1 MNPGTAN
8 FIRNDMSRLIFMDG
22 TIEVETN
29 WEETYGELP
38 AGIYRIGKEVTDFR
52 GTGDYDKEML
62 CAEFIFE

>member
-1 MNPGTAN
+1 
-8 FIRNDMSRLIFMDG
+8 MSRLIFTDG